1 MSEKAKNIALKAK
14 LDAQKK
20 RETVRR
26 EMTEKEKES
35 IQTIMK
41 LVEETKEQNQYAMG
55 IMNTQVKQIDSLESE
70 IHELLKI
77 IENLLGEKGIAN
89 ELINTIEYNTKENY
103 TYTENGEKKETENHN
118 KGELVNSPSQH
129 LYKYTGNCIC

>member
-14 LDAQKK
+14 LAAQKK